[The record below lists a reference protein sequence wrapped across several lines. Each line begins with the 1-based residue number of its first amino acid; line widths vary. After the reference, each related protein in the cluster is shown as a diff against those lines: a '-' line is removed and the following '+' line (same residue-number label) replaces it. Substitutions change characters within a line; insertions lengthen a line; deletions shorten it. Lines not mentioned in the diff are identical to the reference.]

1 MPCLENGW
9 LYEKFWK
16 LVLLWAK
23 LLVVLLNYIVGWC
36 FQYIFGANFDQVWPD
51 EVLQSQTVNMNAYEY
66 HTLTLIGLLNI
77 PDR

>member
-1 MPCLENGW
+1 MGDYMKNSESWFSFEPNCW
-9 LYEKFWK
+9 LFYWTT
-16 LVLLWAK
+16 
-23 LLVVLLNYIVGWC
+23 LLVD
-36 FQYIFGANFDQVWPD
+36 IFGANFDQVWPD